1 MKRPASTGRLLPW
14 CVALALAGLATGPAD
29 AEAIMYCHGGSPQV
43 MQSVGNIRVLRTS
56 CAKALSVIDSWKA
69 LPLPKSKLK
78 LSGFTCYTRPY
89 PNSTSGN
96 VTCKGSLRRWV
107 WFSFW
112 G

>member
-1 MKRPASTGRLLPW
+1 MKCPVSTGRLVPW
-14 CVALALAGLATGPAD
+14 GVALAVAGLAVGPSD
-29 AEAIMYCHGGSPQV
+29 AEAVKYCHGGSPQV

-56 CAKALSVIDSWKA
+56 CAKALSIIGGWRTR
-69 LPLPKSKLK
+69 PLPKSRLD
-78 LSGFTCYTRPY
+78 LSGFNCFTRTY
-89 PNSTSGN
+89 PESTSGN